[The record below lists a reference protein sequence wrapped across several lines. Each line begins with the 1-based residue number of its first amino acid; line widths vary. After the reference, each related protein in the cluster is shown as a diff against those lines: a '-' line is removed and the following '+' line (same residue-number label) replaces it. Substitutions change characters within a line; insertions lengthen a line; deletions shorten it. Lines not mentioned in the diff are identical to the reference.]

1 MRRTDRLQPGRWADG
16 WRRGGLLTVLIA
28 LLVGFTGVGAASAAT
43 LVNDNF
49 EDGNAAGWT
58 TTGGVWIVANENT
71 KVLRQSSL
79 AAGALAR
86 IGALSWRDYT
96 VTAQV
101 EPTSFNGLPGFT
113 GVVARASSTT
123 NYYALVLRPDN
134 TAALLRV
141 IGGQAAVLATQR
153 VTVRTGVV
161 YTLALRVAGRALT
174 GSVNGGVRITATDG
188 FLLQGPAGLTT
199 TWTTASFDNVRV
211 DTP

>member
-1 MRRTDRLQPGRWADG
+1 MRRTDGSQPGRWADR
-16 WRRGGLLTVLIA
+16 WRRGGLLTVMVA
-28 LLVGFTGVGAASAAT
+28 LLIGFTGVGVASAAT
-43 LVNDNF
+43 LASDDF
-49 EDGNAAGWT
+49 EDGNAAGWV

-71 KVLRQSSL
+71 RVLRQSSL

-86 IGALSWRDYT
+86 TGSLAWRDYT

-113 GVVARASSTT
+113 GVVARAQSTS

-141 IGGQAAVLATQR
+141 INNNASVLATLR
-153 VTVRTGVV
+153 VNVRTGVE
-161 YTLALRVAGRALT
+161 YTLSLRASGRTLT
-174 GSVNGGVRITATDG
+174 GWVDGVRFAATDG

-199 TWTTASFDNVRV
+199 TWTTASFDNVEV
-211 DTP
+211 NTV